1 MAQTLAISKTITSM
15 VELRQRFNMVFTE
28 DEQFFTEWFDEL
40 PELTEQE
47 QKTLDHLK
55 QRFLTYRDR
64 GPIPEGVVDK
74 LLVTPLL
81 DVAGFYDE
89 PFTVRTE
96 PQVEILLED
105 RDEILRGR
113 IDTLIV
119 QDRLW
124 VLVLE
129 AKRTIAFSVAIP
141 QALAYMMATPHP
153 EKSVFGVVTNGD
165 EFTFIKAS
173 TQNSPQYDLSRVFSL
188 LMRRNEL
195 YEVLRVMKKIGS
207 SIA

>member
-1 MAQTLAISKTITSM
+1 MAQTLAVSKAITSM
-15 VELRQRFNMVFTE
+15 VELRQRLNIVLTE
-28 DEQFFTEWFDEL
+28 DEQFFIEWFTEL
-40 PELTEQE
+40 PQLTEQE

-55 QRFLTYRDR
+55 QRFLIYRDR

-129 AKRTIAFSVAIP
+129 AKRTVAFSIAIP

-153 EKSVFGVVTNGD
+153 QKPVFGVVTNGD
-165 EFTFIKAS
+165 EFAFIKAS
-173 TQNSPQYDLSRVFSL
+173 IQNSPQYDLSRVFSL

-207 SIA
+207 LIA